1 MAFNNSERPPEHY
14 RGRSISRVMRVN
26 NQIVKAVWK
35 EEQLQKY
42 IFPSFERV
50 FRALGFDKVDW
61 WDLLGK
67 VAFGGKIYLK
77 GPKSI
82 EPPSYTSETMDY
94 CLKPQRALA
103 QSLLNQVFNKKDNLA
118 YLRDP
123 TDIGIVGTR
132 IRIHPGPPGAFRGT
146 EVTFRALDLPDN
158 GFYIVTIGGRKGCD
172 THRFHFEPSI
182 SWVCSRFPE
191 NCP

>member
-14 RGRSISRVMRVN
+14 RGRSISYVMRVN

-67 VAFGGKIYLK
+67 VAFGGEIYLK
-77 GPKSI
+77 SPKSI
-82 EPPSYTSETMDY
+82 EPPSYTSETIDY

-103 QSLLNQVFNKKDNLA
+103 QSLLNQVFNKK
-118 YLRDP
+118 RQP
-123 TDIGIVGTR
+123 R
-132 IRIHPGPPGAFRGT
+132 I
-146 EVTFRALDLPDN
+146 
-158 GFYIVTIGGRKGCD
+158 
-172 THRFHFEPSI
+172 FEGSH
-182 SWVCSRFPE
+182 
-191 NCP
+191 

>member
-42 IFPSFERV
+42 IFPRFERV

-67 VAFGGKIYLK
+67 VAIGGEIYLK

-82 EPPSYTSETMDY
+82 EPPSYTNETIDY

-103 QSLLNQVFNKKDNLA
+103 QSLLNQVFNKEDNLA

-123 TDIGIVGTR
+123 TDIGKVGTR
-132 IRIHPGPPGAFRGT
+132 IKIHPAFWGT
-146 EVTFRALDLPDN
+146 EVTFKKLDLPDSA
-158 GFYIVTIGGRKGCD
+158 FYFVKIRGRKGSD

-182 SWVCSRFPE
+182 NWVCSRFPE
-191 NCP
+191 NCS

>member
-1 MAFNNSERPPEHY
+1 MAFNNNEIDGSEPFC
-14 RGRSISRVMRVN
+14 GRSVSCVIGVN
-26 NQIVKAVWK
+26 RQIVKAVWK
-35 EEQLQKY
+35 EEQLEKY

-61 WDLLGK
+61 WDLLRK
-67 VAFGGKIYLK
+67 VAMGGVIYLK

-82 EPPSYTSETMDY
+82 EPLSYTKETIDY

-118 YLRDP
+118 FLRDP
-123 TDIGIVGTR
+123 TDIGIVGTH
-132 IRIHPGPPGAFRGT
+132 IKCHPGAFRGT
-146 EVTFRALDLPDN
+146 EVTFRALDLPDDA
-158 GFYIVTIGGRKGCD
+158 FYFVEIVGHEGGD

-182 SWVCSRFPE
+182 SWLCSRFPH
-191 NCP
+191 NCS

>member
-14 RGRSISRVMRVN
+14 RGRSISYVMRVN

-61 WDLLGK
+61 WDLLET
-67 VAFGGKIYLK
+67 VAFGGEIYLK

-82 EPPSYTSETMDY
+82 EPPSYTRETMD
-94 CLKPQRALA
+94 
-103 QSLLNQVFNKKDNLA
+103 
-118 YLRDP
+118 
-123 TDIGIVGTR
+123 
-132 IRIHPGPPGAFRGT
+132 
-146 EVTFRALDLPDN
+146 
-158 GFYIVTIGGRKGCD
+158 
-172 THRFHFEPSI
+172 
-182 SWVCSRFPE
+182 
-191 NCP
+191 